1 MGLKI
6 FDLPPDGMQ
15 DGAEAKLDKEQS
27 TSTEVKPQIITEQV
41 SPDDPIKK
49 KVKMPDG
56 ATYPEGSD
64 EYAKIVEEYKLE
76 KPGIK
81 AAMRTKLAVHM
92 MKVEIPLNVID
103 ELNDHIDKVNIP
115 ANDDYSDGL
124 VGQINQNKKS
134 AQLSF
139 NLFDDG
145 AGSAFKKII
154 DECSK
159 SYMKQGY
166 NQDVTADTFEAWT
179 VHSYA
184 GDYNPRHSHGVATPA
199 GLSSLMWLKVPD
211 CIKNLKSS
219 VDANTGLN
227 HASGLIDGWTQFTWE
242 LNSSQDLFR
251 MKCQSQEA
259 VQPAEGRLLIWPN
272 WLDHEVFPFFG
283 EGERRT
289 FVANFNIFD
298 SIQEKEKYSNVLK
311 EHNKQRKETSSRI
324 KDRIMLAK
332 IDE

>member
-1 MGLKI
+1 MKLAELASNNQPPKPSEKPKI
-6 FDLPPDGMQ
+6 
-15 DGAEAKLDKEQS
+15 EAKM
-27 TSTEVKPQIITEQV
+27 
-41 SPDDPIKK
+41 
-49 KVKMPDG
+49 KVKTWPALHMLFVDFP
-56 ATYPEGSD
+56 
-64 EYAKIVEEYKLE
+64 
-76 KPGIK
+76 KPF
-81 AAMRTKLAVHM
+81 V
-92 MKVEIPLNVID
+92 D
-103 ELNDHIDKVNIP
+103 ELNTFIDEVIIP
-115 ANDDYSDGL
+115 SDKDYSHSL
-124 VGQINQNKKS
+124 VGQVRQDEKS
-134 AQLSF
+134 KQLMF
-139 NLFDDG
+139 PMDEHEF
-145 AGSAFKKII
+145 AVEFKKILDSCATNYI
-154 DECSK
+154 QQAYK
-159 SYMKQGY
+159 KQSHAETY
-166 NQDVTADTFEAWT
+166 DAWT

-324 KDRIMLAK
+324 KDRIMVAK

>member
-1 MGLKI
+1 MKLAELASNNQPPKPSEKPKI
-6 FDLPPDGMQ
+6 
-15 DGAEAKLDKEQS
+15 EAKM
-27 TSTEVKPQIITEQV
+27 
-41 SPDDPIKK
+41 
-49 KVKMPDG
+49 KVKTWP
-56 ATYPEGSD
+56 A
-64 EYAKIVEEYKLE
+64 L
-76 KPGIK
+76 
-81 AAMRTKLAVHM
+81 HM
-92 MKVEIPLNVID
+92 LFVDFPKEFVD
-103 ELNDHIDKVNIP
+103 ELNTFIDEVIIP
-115 ANDDYSDGL
+115 SDKDYSHSL
-124 VGQINQNKKS
+124 VGQVRQDEKS
-134 AQLSF
+134 KQLMF
-139 NLFDDG
+139 PMDEHKF
-145 AGSAFKKII
+145 AVEFKKILDSCATNYI
-154 DECSK
+154 QQAYK
-159 SYMKQGY
+159 KQSHAETY
-166 NQDVTADTFEAWT
+166 DAWT

-324 KDRIMLAK
+324 KDRIMVAK

>member
-1 MGLKI
+1 MKLAELASNNQPPKPSGKPKI
-6 FDLPPDGMQ
+6 
-15 DGAEAKLDKEQS
+15 EAKM
-27 TSTEVKPQIITEQV
+27 
-41 SPDDPIKK
+41 
-49 KVKMPDG
+49 KVKTWP
-56 ATYPEGSD
+56 A
-64 EYAKIVEEYKLE
+64 L
-76 KPGIK
+76 
-81 AAMRTKLAVHM
+81 HM
-92 MKVEIPLNVID
+92 LFVDFPKEFVD
-103 ELNDHIDKVNIP
+103 ELNTFIDEVIIP
-115 ANDDYSDGL
+115 SDKDYSHSL
-124 VGQINQNKKS
+124 VGQVRQDEKS
-134 AQLSF
+134 KQLMF
-139 NLFDDG
+139 PMDEHEF
-145 AGSAFKKII
+145 AVEFKKILDSCATNYI
-154 DECSK
+154 QQAYK
-159 SYMKQGY
+159 KQSHAETY
-166 NQDVTADTFEAWT
+166 DAWT

-324 KDRIMLAK
+324 KDRIMVAK

>member
-1 MGLKI
+1 MKLAELASNNQPPKPSEKPKI
-6 FDLPPDGMQ
+6 
-15 DGAEAKLDKEQS
+15 EAKM
-27 TSTEVKPQIITEQV
+27 
-41 SPDDPIKK
+41 
-49 KVKMPDG
+49 KVKTWP
-56 ATYPEGSD
+56 A
-64 EYAKIVEEYKLE
+64 L
-76 KPGIK
+76 
-81 AAMRTKLAVHM
+81 HM
-92 MKVEIPLNVID
+92 LFVDFPKEFVD
-103 ELNDHIDKVNIP
+103 ELNTFIDEVIIP
-115 ANDDYSDGL
+115 SDKDYSHSL
-124 VGQINQNKKS
+124 VGQVRQDEKS
-134 AQLSF
+134 KQLMF
-139 NLFDDG
+139 PMDEHEF
-145 AGSAFKKII
+145 AVEFKKILDSCATNYI
-154 DECSK
+154 QHAYK
-159 SYMKQGY
+159 KQSHAETY
-166 NQDVTADTFEAWT
+166 DAWT

-324 KDRIMLAK
+324 KDRIMVAK

>member
-1 MGLKI
+1 MKLAELASNNQPPKPSEKPKI
-6 FDLPPDGMQ
+6 
-15 DGAEAKLDKEQS
+15 EAKM
-27 TSTEVKPQIITEQV
+27 
-41 SPDDPIKK
+41 
-49 KVKMPDG
+49 KVKTWPALHMLFVDFP
-56 ATYPEGSD
+56 
-64 EYAKIVEEYKLE
+64 
-76 KPGIK
+76 K
-81 AAMRTKLAVHM
+81 AFV
-92 MKVEIPLNVID
+92 D
-103 ELNDHIDKVNIP
+103 ELNTFIDEVIIP
-115 ANDDYSDGL
+115 YDKDYSHSL
-124 VGQINQNKKS
+124 VGQVRQDEKS
-134 AQLSF
+134 KQLMF
-139 NLFDDG
+139 PMDEHEF
-145 AGSAFKKII
+145 AVEFKKILDSCATNYI
-154 DECSK
+154 QQAYK
-159 SYMKQGY
+159 KQSHAETY
-166 NQDVTADTFEAWT
+166 DAWT

-324 KDRIMLAK
+324 KDRIMVAK

>member
-1 MGLKI
+1 MKLAELASNNQPPKPSEKPKI
-6 FDLPPDGMQ
+6 
-15 DGAEAKLDKEQS
+15 EAKM
-27 TSTEVKPQIITEQV
+27 
-41 SPDDPIKK
+41 
-49 KVKMPDG
+49 KVKTWP
-56 ATYPEGSD
+56 A
-64 EYAKIVEEYKLE
+64 L
-76 KPGIK
+76 
-81 AAMRTKLAVHM
+81 HM
-92 MKVEIPLNVID
+92 LFVDFPKEFVD
-103 ELNDHIDKVNIP
+103 ELNTFIDEVIIP
-115 ANDDYSDGL
+115 YDKDYSHSL
-124 VGQINQNKKS
+124 VGQVRQDEKS
-134 AQLSF
+134 KQLMF
-139 NLFDDG
+139 PMDEHKF
-145 AGSAFKKII
+145 AVEFKKILDSCATNYI
-154 DECSK
+154 QQAYK
-159 SYMKQGY
+159 KQSHAETY
-166 NQDVTADTFEAWT
+166 DAWT

-324 KDRIMLAK
+324 KDRIMVAK

>member
-1 MGLKI
+1 MKLAELASNNQPPKPSEKPKI
-6 FDLPPDGMQ
+6 
-15 DGAEAKLDKEQS
+15 EAKM
-27 TSTEVKPQIITEQV
+27 
-41 SPDDPIKK
+41 
-49 KVKMPDG
+49 KVKTWPALHMLFVDFP
-56 ATYPEGSD
+56 
-64 EYAKIVEEYKLE
+64 
-76 KPGIK
+76 K
-81 AAMRTKLAVHM
+81 AFV
-92 MKVEIPLNVID
+92 D
-103 ELNDHIDKVNIP
+103 ELNTFIDEVIIP
-115 ANDDYSDGL
+115 SDKDYSHSL
-124 VGQINQNKKS
+124 VGQVRQDEKS
-134 AQLSF
+134 KQLMF
-139 NLFDDG
+139 PMDEHEF
-145 AGSAFKKII
+145 AVEFKKILDSCATNYI
-154 DECSK
+154 QQAYK
-159 SYMKQGY
+159 KQSHAETY
-166 NQDVTADTFEAWT
+166 DAWT

-324 KDRIMLAK
+324 KDRIMVAK

>member
-1 MGLKI
+1 MKLAELASNNQPPKPSEKPKI
-6 FDLPPDGMQ
+6 
-15 DGAEAKLDKEQS
+15 EAKM
-27 TSTEVKPQIITEQV
+27 
-41 SPDDPIKK
+41 
-49 KVKMPDG
+49 KVKTWPALHMLFVDFP
-56 ATYPEGSD
+56 
-64 EYAKIVEEYKLE
+64 
-76 KPGIK
+76 K
-81 AAMRTKLAVHM
+81 AFV
-92 MKVEIPLNVID
+92 D
-103 ELNDHIDKVNIP
+103 ELNTFIDEVIIP
-115 ANDDYSDGL
+115 YDKDYSHSL
-124 VGQINQNKKS
+124 VGQVRQDEKS
-134 AQLSF
+134 KQLMF
-139 NLFDDG
+139 PMDEHKF
-145 AGSAFKKII
+145 AVEFKKILDSCATNYI
-154 DECSK
+154 QQAYK
-159 SYMKQGY
+159 KQSHAETY
-166 NQDVTADTFEAWT
+166 DAWT

-324 KDRIMLAK
+324 KDRIMVAK

>member
-1 MGLKI
+1 MKLAELASNNQPPKPSEKPKI
-6 FDLPPDGMQ
+6 
-15 DGAEAKLDKEQS
+15 EAKM
-27 TSTEVKPQIITEQV
+27 
-41 SPDDPIKK
+41 
-49 KVKMPDG
+49 KVKTWPALHMLFVDFP
-56 ATYPEGSD
+56 
-64 EYAKIVEEYKLE
+64 
-76 KPGIK
+76 K
-81 AAMRTKLAVHM
+81 AFV
-92 MKVEIPLNVID
+92 D
-103 ELNDHIDKVNIP
+103 ELNTFIDEVIIP
-115 ANDDYSDGL
+115 YDKDYSHSL
-124 VGQINQNKKS
+124 VGQVRQDEKS
-134 AQLSF
+134 KQLMF
-139 NLFDDG
+139 PMDEHDF
-145 AGSAFKKII
+145 AVEFKKILDSCATNYI
-154 DECSK
+154 QQAYK
-159 SYMKQGY
+159 KQSHAETY
-166 NQDVTADTFEAWT
+166 DAWT

-324 KDRIMLAK
+324 KDRIMVAK

>member
-1 MGLKI
+1 MKLAELASNNQPPKPSEKPKI
-6 FDLPPDGMQ
+6 
-15 DGAEAKLDKEQS
+15 EAKM
-27 TSTEVKPQIITEQV
+27 
-41 SPDDPIKK
+41 
-49 KVKMPDG
+49 KVKTWPALHMLSVDFP
-56 ATYPEGSD
+56 
-64 EYAKIVEEYKLE
+64 
-76 KPGIK
+76 KPF
-81 AAMRTKLAVHM
+81 V
-92 MKVEIPLNVID
+92 D
-103 ELNDHIDKVNIP
+103 ELNTFIDEVIIP
-115 ANDDYSDGL
+115 SDKDYSHSL
-124 VGQINQNKKS
+124 VGQVRQDEKS
-134 AQLSF
+134 KQLMF
-139 NLFDDG
+139 PMDEHEF
-145 AGSAFKKII
+145 AVEFKKILDSCATNYI
-154 DECSK
+154 QQAYK
-159 SYMKQGY
+159 KQSHAETY
-166 NQDVTADTFEAWT
+166 DAWT

-324 KDRIMLAK
+324 KDRIMVAK

>member
-1 MGLKI
+1 MKLAELASNNQPPKPSEKPKI
-6 FDLPPDGMQ
+6 
-15 DGAEAKLDKEQS
+15 EAK
-27 TSTEVKPQIITEQV
+27 V
-41 SPDDPIKK
+41 
-49 KVKMPDG
+49 KVKTWP
-56 ATYPEGSD
+56 A
-64 EYAKIVEEYKLE
+64 L
-76 KPGIK
+76 
-81 AAMRTKLAVHM
+81 HM
-92 MKVEIPLNVID
+92 LFVDFPKEFVD
-103 ELNDHIDKVNIP
+103 ELNTFIDEVIIP
-115 ANDDYSDGL
+115 YDKDYSHSL
-124 VGQINQNKKS
+124 VGQVRQDEKS
-134 AQLSF
+134 KQLMF
-139 NLFDDG
+139 PMDEHKF
-145 AGSAFKKII
+145 AVEFKKILDSCATNYI
-154 DECSK
+154 QQAYK
-159 SYMKQGY
+159 KQSHAETY
-166 NQDVTADTFEAWT
+166 DAWT

-324 KDRIMLAK
+324 KDRIMVAK

>member
-1 MGLKI
+1 MKLAELASNNQPPKPSGEPKI
-6 FDLPPDGMQ
+6 
-15 DGAEAKLDKEQS
+15 EAKM
-27 TSTEVKPQIITEQV
+27 
-41 SPDDPIKK
+41 
-49 KVKMPDG
+49 KVKTWPALHMLFVDFP
-56 ATYPEGSD
+56 
-64 EYAKIVEEYKLE
+64 
-76 KPGIK
+76 K
-81 AAMRTKLAVHM
+81 AFV
-92 MKVEIPLNVID
+92 D
-103 ELNDHIDKVNIP
+103 ELNTFIDEVIIP
-115 ANDDYSDGL
+115 SDKDYSHSL
-124 VGQINQNKKS
+124 VGQVRQDEKS
-134 AQLSF
+134 KQLMF
-139 NLFDDG
+139 PMDEHEF
-145 AGSAFKKII
+145 AVEFKKILDSCATNYI
-154 DECSK
+154 QQAYK
-159 SYMKQGY
+159 KQSHAETY
-166 NQDVTADTFEAWT
+166 DAWT

-324 KDRIMLAK
+324 KDRIMVAK

>member
-1 MGLKI
+1 MKLAELASNNQPPKPSEKPKI
-6 FDLPPDGMQ
+6 
-15 DGAEAKLDKEQS
+15 EAK
-27 TSTEVKPQIITEQV
+27 V
-41 SPDDPIKK
+41 
-49 KVKMPDG
+49 KVKTWP
-56 ATYPEGSD
+56 A
-64 EYAKIVEEYKLE
+64 L
-76 KPGIK
+76 
-81 AAMRTKLAVHM
+81 HM
-92 MKVEIPLNVID
+92 LFVDFPKEFVD
-103 ELNDHIDKVNIP
+103 ELNTFIDEVIIP
-115 ANDDYSDGL
+115 SDKDYSHSL
-124 VGQINQNKKS
+124 VGQVRQDEKS
-134 AQLSF
+134 KQLMF
-139 NLFDDG
+139 PMDEHEF
-145 AGSAFKKII
+145 AVEFKKILDSCATNYI
-154 DECSK
+154 QQAYK
-159 SYMKQGY
+159 KQSHAETY
-166 NQDVTADTFEAWT
+166 DAWT

-259 VQPAEGRLLIWPN
+259 VQPVEGRLLIWPN

-311 EHNKQRKETSSRI
+311 EHNKQRKELSS
-324 KDRIMLAK
+324 
-332 IDE
+332 

>member
-1 MGLKI
+1 MKLAELASNNQPPKPSEKPKI
-6 FDLPPDGMQ
+6 
-15 DGAEAKLDKEQS
+15 EAKM
-27 TSTEVKPQIITEQV
+27 
-41 SPDDPIKK
+41 
-49 KVKMPDG
+49 KVKTWP
-56 ATYPEGSD
+56 A
-64 EYAKIVEEYKLE
+64 L
-76 KPGIK
+76 
-81 AAMRTKLAVHM
+81 HM
-92 MKVEIPLNVID
+92 LFVDFPKEFVD
-103 ELNDHIDKVNIP
+103 ELNTFIDEVIIP
-115 ANDDYSDGL
+115 SDKDYSHSL
-124 VGQINQNKKS
+124 VGQVRQDEKS
-134 AQLSF
+134 KQLMF
-139 NLFDDG
+139 PMDEHEF
-145 AGSAFKKII
+145 AVEFKKILDSCATNYI
-154 DECSK
+154 QQAYK
-159 SYMKQGY
+159 KQSHAETY
-166 NQDVTADTFEAWT
+166 DAWT

-184 GDYNPRHSHGVATPA
+184 GDYNPRHSHGVATQA

-324 KDRIMLAK
+324 KDRIMVAK

>member
-1 MGLKI
+1 MKLAELASNNQPPKPSGEPKI
-6 FDLPPDGMQ
+6 
-15 DGAEAKLDKEQS
+15 EAKM
-27 TSTEVKPQIITEQV
+27 
-41 SPDDPIKK
+41 
-49 KVKMPDG
+49 KVKTWPALHMLSVDFP
-56 ATYPEGSD
+56 
-64 EYAKIVEEYKLE
+64 
-76 KPGIK
+76 KPF
-81 AAMRTKLAVHM
+81 V
-92 MKVEIPLNVID
+92 D
-103 ELNDHIDKVNIP
+103 ELNTFIDEVIIP
-115 ANDDYSDGL
+115 SDKDYSHSL
-124 VGQINQNKKS
+124 VGQVRQDEKS
-134 AQLSF
+134 KQLMF
-139 NLFDDG
+139 PMDEHEF
-145 AGSAFKKII
+145 AVEFKKILDSCATNYI
-154 DECSK
+154 QQAYK
-159 SYMKQGY
+159 KQSHAETY
-166 NQDVTADTFEAWT
+166 DAWT

-311 EHNKQRKETSSRI
+311 EHNKQRKETSS
-324 KDRIMLAK
+324 
-332 IDE
+332 

>member
-1 MGLKI
+1 MKLAELASNNQPPKPSEKPKI
-6 FDLPPDGMQ
+6 
-15 DGAEAKLDKEQS
+15 EAK
-27 TSTEVKPQIITEQV
+27 V
-41 SPDDPIKK
+41 
-49 KVKMPDG
+49 KVKTWP
-56 ATYPEGSD
+56 A
-64 EYAKIVEEYKLE
+64 L
-76 KPGIK
+76 
-81 AAMRTKLAVHM
+81 HM
-92 MKVEIPLNVID
+92 LFVDFPKEFVD
-103 ELNDHIDKVNIP
+103 ELNTFIDEVIIP
-115 ANDDYSDGL
+115 YDKDYSHSL
-124 VGQINQNKKS
+124 VGQVRQDEKS
-134 AQLSF
+134 KQLMF
-139 NLFDDG
+139 PMDEHEF
-145 AGSAFKKII
+145 AVEFKKILDSCATNYI
-154 DECSK
+154 QQAYK
-159 SYMKQGY
+159 KQSHAETY
-166 NQDVTADTFEAWT
+166 DAWT

-324 KDRIMLAK
+324 KDRIMVAK

>member
-1 MGLKI
+1 MKLAELASNNQPPKPSEKPKI
-6 FDLPPDGMQ
+6 
-15 DGAEAKLDKEQS
+15 EAK
-27 TSTEVKPQIITEQV
+27 V
-41 SPDDPIKK
+41 
-49 KVKMPDG
+49 KVKTWP
-56 ATYPEGSD
+56 A
-64 EYAKIVEEYKLE
+64 L
-76 KPGIK
+76 
-81 AAMRTKLAVHM
+81 HM
-92 MKVEIPLNVID
+92 LFVDFPKEFVD
-103 ELNDHIDKVNIP
+103 ELNTFIDEVIIP
-115 ANDDYSDGL
+115 SDKDYSHSL
-124 VGQINQNKKS
+124 VGQVRQDEKS
-134 AQLSF
+134 KQLMF
-139 NLFDDG
+139 PMDEHEF
-145 AGSAFKKII
+145 AVEFKKILDSCATNYI
-154 DECSK
+154 QQAYK
-159 SYMKQGY
+159 KQSHAETY
-166 NQDVTADTFEAWT
+166 DAWT

-272 WLDHEVFPFFG
+272 WLDHEVFPFFS

-324 KDRIMLAK
+324 KDRIMVAK

>member
-1 MGLKI
+1 MKLAELASNNQPPKPSEKPKI
-6 FDLPPDGMQ
+6 
-15 DGAEAKLDKEQS
+15 EAK
-27 TSTEVKPQIITEQV
+27 V
-41 SPDDPIKK
+41 
-49 KVKMPDG
+49 KVKTWP
-56 ATYPEGSD
+56 A
-64 EYAKIVEEYKLE
+64 L
-76 KPGIK
+76 
-81 AAMRTKLAVHM
+81 HM
-92 MKVEIPLNVID
+92 LFVDFPKEFVD
-103 ELNDHIDKVNIP
+103 ELNTFIDEVIIP
-115 ANDDYSDGL
+115 SDKDYSHSL
-124 VGQINQNKKS
+124 VGQVRQDEKS
-134 AQLSF
+134 KQLMF
-139 NLFDDG
+139 PMDEHKF
-145 AGSAFKKII
+145 AVEFKKILDSCATNYI
-154 DECSK
+154 QQAYK
-159 SYMKQGY
+159 KQSHAETY
-166 NQDVTADTFEAWT
+166 DAWT

-324 KDRIMLAK
+324 KDRIMVAK

>member
-1 MGLKI
+1 MKLAELASNNQPPKPSEKPKI
-6 FDLPPDGMQ
+6 
-15 DGAEAKLDKEQS
+15 EAKM
-27 TSTEVKPQIITEQV
+27 
-41 SPDDPIKK
+41 
-49 KVKMPDG
+49 KVKTWP
-56 ATYPEGSD
+56 A
-64 EYAKIVEEYKLE
+64 L
-76 KPGIK
+76 
-81 AAMRTKLAVHM
+81 HM
-92 MKVEIPLNVID
+92 LFVDFPKEFVD
-103 ELNDHIDKVNIP
+103 ELNTFIDEVIIP
-115 ANDDYSDGL
+115 SDKDYSHSL
-124 VGQINQNKKS
+124 VGQVRQDEKS
-134 AQLSF
+134 KQLMF
-139 NLFDDG
+139 PMDEHEF
-145 AGSAFKKII
+145 AVEFKKILDSCATNYI
-154 DECSK
+154 QQAYK
-159 SYMKQGY
+159 KQSHAETY
-166 NQDVTADTFEAWT
+166 DAWT

-324 KDRIMLAK
+324 KDRIMVAK

>member
-1 MGLKI
+1 MKLAELASNNQPPKPSGKPKI
-6 FDLPPDGMQ
+6 
-15 DGAEAKLDKEQS
+15 EAK
-27 TSTEVKPQIITEQV
+27 V
-41 SPDDPIKK
+41 
-49 KVKMPDG
+49 KVKTWP
-56 ATYPEGSD
+56 A
-64 EYAKIVEEYKLE
+64 L
-76 KPGIK
+76 
-81 AAMRTKLAVHM
+81 HM
-92 MKVEIPLNVID
+92 LFVDFPKEFVD
-103 ELNDHIDKVNIP
+103 ELNTFIDEVIIP
-115 ANDDYSDGL
+115 SDKDYSHSL
-124 VGQINQNKKS
+124 VGQVRQDEKS
-134 AQLSF
+134 KQLMF
-139 NLFDDG
+139 PMDEHEF
-145 AGSAFKKII
+145 AVEFKKILDSCATNYI
-154 DECSK
+154 QQAYK
-159 SYMKQGY
+159 KQSHAETY
-166 NQDVTADTFEAWT
+166 DAWT

-324 KDRIMLAK
+324 KDRIMVAK

>member
-1 MGLKI
+1 MKLAELASNNQPPKPSEKPKI
-6 FDLPPDGMQ
+6 
-15 DGAEAKLDKEQS
+15 EAK
-27 TSTEVKPQIITEQV
+27 V
-41 SPDDPIKK
+41 
-49 KVKMPDG
+49 KVKTWPALHMLFVDFP
-56 ATYPEGSD
+56 
-64 EYAKIVEEYKLE
+64 
-76 KPGIK
+76 K
-81 AAMRTKLAVHM
+81 AFV
-92 MKVEIPLNVID
+92 D
-103 ELNDHIDKVNIP
+103 ELNTFIDEVIIP
-115 ANDDYSDGL
+115 SDKDYSHSL
-124 VGQINQNKKS
+124 VGQVRQDEKS
-134 AQLSF
+134 KQLMF
-139 NLFDDG
+139 PMDEHEF
-145 AGSAFKKII
+145 AVEFKKILDSCATNYI
-154 DECSK
+154 QQAYK
-159 SYMKQGY
+159 KQSHAETY
-166 NQDVTADTFEAWT
+166 DAWT

-324 KDRIMLAK
+324 KDRIMVAK